1 MGVGIALKILGMFD
15 KVDDI
20 VYEPIHLL
28 CDALR
33 QPLKQI
39 DTHNERTKAEH
50 AQKLEMQIRQ
60 FEADLELDK
69 KRREIELTAE
79 QRRMDEEINQM
90 ILDADTARREAM
102 VQLEIKYRT
111 EMAEAAVR
119 MEQILANITIEA
131 RSKVLALYTEKEK
144 EYLDLQAKYRQEMF
158 ETIRQLK
165 EVFPDGSGDSI
176 ILGEI
181 QNQLKMI
188 AERSAAFSN
197 LMNEDMKTVFG
208 IIDSGV
214 QGITGLAA
222 KYFQPAQPGQPAL
235 TQGVVNQAKLE

>member
-1 MGVGIALKILGMFD
+1 MGAGIALKILGMFD

-39 DTHNERTKAEH
+39 DAHNERTKAEYT
-50 AQKLEMQIRQ
+50 KELEMRLKR
-60 FEADLELDK
+60 FETDLELDR
-69 KRREIELTAE
+69 KRREMELTAE
-79 QRRMDEEINQM
+79 QRKMDEEINQM
-90 ILDADTARREAM
+90 ILDADMARREDM

-111 EMAEAAVR
+111 EMAEAAA
-119 MEQILANITIEA
+119 QLAQNLANITVEA
-131 RSKVLALYTEKEK
+131 RSRVLDLYREKEM
-144 EYLDLQAKYRQEMF
+144 EYLDLQTKYKQEMF
-158 ETIRQLK
+158 DTIRQLK
-165 EVFPDGSGDSI
+165 EVLPDGLGDNA
-176 ILGEI
+176 ILSEV

-188 AERSAAFSN
+188 AERSAAFSS
-197 LMNEDMKTVFG
+197 LMNEDMKRVFG

-214 QGITGLAA
+214 QEITGLAA

-235 TQGVVNQAKLE
+235 TQGIAD